1 MTSNRQFS
9 GHVGELRA
17 VPSLVTLPSLEG
29 AYLPRN
35 YASMNPKIQTL
46 YHESIGKRGP
56 RVHPVLYYCGVGTYS
71 LDLYPLALMPGFSI
85 EISTS
90 THCCWTSYHFCRTFH
105 HYGIWSLWQGDNM
118 GEFSSVRWTLPP
130 YFYQTSHLRSV
141 IILLER
147 LVWYLTSR

>member
-90 THCCWTSYHFCRTFH
+90 THCCWTSIISAVHFITTVYGHFGKGTIWASSLPFAGHYHHTVTKHRICA
-105 HYGIWSLWQGDNM
+105 
-118 GEFSSVRWTLPP
+118 V
-130 YFYQTSHLRSV
+130 
-141 IILLER
+141 
-147 LVWYLTSR
+147 